1 MKIGTISCKQSNT
14 IFVTWNKMIKTQLYE
29 YDSIFFY
36 ECKKVDDKISI
47 NYVYYTRIDRYK
59 DIMTN

>member
-1 MKIGTISCKQSNT
+1 
-14 IFVTWNKMIKTQLYE
+14 MIKTQLYE
-29 YDSIFFY
+29 YDNIFFY

-47 NYVYYTRIDRYK
+47 KYVYYTRVDRYI